1 MKLQTVKKVV
11 MAGFTICI
19 FASLIGIFAGAG
31 NPQLSN
37 YMLVAAVIVLLFTLA
52 IIMKWARCPWCG
64 GSLMRKFFKLEVC
77 PHCHRNLETGKK
89 KKGHG
94 GRGRK

>member
-37 YMLVAAVIVLLFTLA
+37 YMLVAAVILLLFTLA

-64 GSLMRKFFKLEVC
+64 GSLLRKFFKLEVC
-77 PHCHRNLETGKK
+77 PHCHCNLETGKK

-94 GRGRK
+94 GIGRK

>member
-1 MKLQTVKKVV
+1 MKLETVRKLVT
-11 MAGFTICI
+11 AGFTICI

-31 NPQLSN
+31 NPELSN
-37 YMLVAAVIVLLFTLA
+37 YMLIAAVIVLLFTLA
-52 IIMKWARCPWCG
+52 IIMKWAHCPWCG
-64 GSLMRKFFKLEVC
+64 GSLLRGFFKNQVC
-77 PHCHRNLETGKK
+77 PHCHRDLQSGKK